1 AFKFSLKLIFRL
13 NRFFWYFIKSFFYVK
28 VINIYILS
36 LMELVPQS
44 GISLA
49 MISASSFVLK
59 IPRFLG
65 MTAYDSLTRF

>member
-1 AFKFSLKLIFRL
+1 M
-13 NRFFWYFIKSFFYVK
+13 K